1 MVAMWM
7 PPVGIGSADEDA
19 RGEKRRV
26 GGRDLALAGGAR
38 EDEVVAVDDGG
49 AADDGD
55 GRCIARARIRL
66 PPEHGD
72 GGLGAID
79 GGGSWAPYLPDAVI
93 LPSTVPG
100 SSVPA
105 ATVIVSRV

>member
-1 MVAMWM
+1 M
-7 PPVGIGSADEDA
+7 
-19 RGEKRRV
+19 
-26 GGRDLALAGGAR
+26 GGRDLALGRRAR

-55 GRCIARARIRL
+55 GGRVPAHASAL
-66 PPEHGD
+66 PQSTATAVSVPST
-72 GGLGAID
+72 AA
-79 GGGSWAPYLPDAVI
+79 GSWAAYLPDAVI

-105 ATVIVSRV
+105 ATVTVSRV